1 MSFKTS
7 VAACSLVVFSVTASP
22 RLEAQ
27 GGASLSTARELYAS
41 AEYDQALSML
51 NGLTAEGLSS
61 KDRQS
66 VDLYRTLCLMAMGN
80 ATEANKAIEGI
91 ITRDP
96 LYRPGDEDVPPRVR
110 SALSDVRKRL
120 LPSIIQQKYVV
131 AKTAFEQQDF
141 KSAAVAFEQVL
152 NGLSD
157 PDIAPVAAQPPLS
170 DLKMLATG
178 FNELTVKSLAPPAP
192 APAAP
197 PAAVTEA
204 PPMPTELRVYSAADP
219 NVVPP
224 LALKQVI
231 PQYPGRVLQAG
242 SGVIE
247 VLIDEFGAVEEA
259 VFEVP
264 INAQYDRLTVQA
276 AKSWLYRPATLNG
289 TPVKYRKRIVVSLV
303 PSRP

>member
-1 MSFKTS
+1 MSFKASVVACGLVVCT
-7 VAACSLVVFSVTASP
+7 VAAPP
-22 RLEAQ
+22 RSEAQ
-27 GGASLSTARELYAS
+27 GASSLTAARELYAS

-51 NGLTAEGLSS
+51 NGLASDGLSS
-61 KDRQS
+61 QDRQA

-141 KSAAVAFEQVL
+141 KSAAAGFEQVL

-178 FNELTVKSLAPPAP
+178 FNELTVKSLAPP
-192 APAAP
+192 PAAAP
-197 PAAVTEA
+197 EA
-204 PPMPTELRVYSAADP
+204 PVAAAPSEPAELRVYSAADSD
-219 NVVPP
+219 VVPP
-224 LALKQVI
+224 LALKQAI
-231 PQYPGRVLQAG
+231 PPYPGRVLQSG
-242 SGVIE
+242 MGVIE
-247 VLIDEFGAVEEA
+247 VLIDEFGMVEEA
-259 VFEVP
+259 VFETP
-264 INAQYDRLTVQA
+264 INAQYDRLTLQA
-276 AKSWLYRPATLNG
+276 ARGWLYRPATLNG
-289 TPVKYRKRIVVSLV
+289 QPVKYRKRIQVSLV
-303 PSRP
+303 PTR

>member
-1 MSFKTS
+1 MSFKAS
-7 VAACSLVVFSVTASP
+7 LVACGLVVFTVAAPP
-22 RLEAQ
+22 RTEAQ
-27 GGASLSTARELYAS
+27 GASSLNAARELYAS

-51 NGLTAEGLSS
+51 NGLASEGLSS
-61 KDRQS
+61 QDRQA

-141 KSAAVAFEQVL
+141 KSAAAGFEQVL

-178 FNELTVKSLAPPAP
+178 FNDLTVKNLAPPAAP
-192 APAAP
+192 APV
-197 PAAVTEA
+197 PAADV
-204 PPMPTELRVYSAADP
+204 PPEPAELRVYSASDGD
-219 NVVPP
+219 VVPP
-224 LALKQVI
+224 LALKQAI
-231 PQYPGRVLQAG
+231 PPYPGRVMQSG
-242 SGVIE
+242 MGVIE
-247 VLIDEFGAVEEA
+247 VLIDEFGMVEEA
-259 VFEVP
+259 VFETP
-264 INAQYDRLTVQA
+264 INAQYDRLTLQA
-276 AKSWLYRPATLNG
+276 ARGWLYRPATLNG
-289 TPVKYRKRIVVSLV
+289 QPVKYRKRIQVSLV
-303 PSRP
+303 PSR

>member
-1 MSFKTS
+1 VTVSFKAS
-7 VAACSLVVFSVTASP
+7 VVVCSLAVLTIAAPS

-27 GGASLSTARELYAS
+27 AGSLPAARELYAS

-51 NGLTAEGLSS
+51 NGLAPEGLSS
-61 KDRQS
+61 QDRQA

-96 LYRPGDEDVPPRVR
+96 LYRPGNEDVPPRVR
-110 SALSDVRKRL
+110 SALSDVRRRL
-120 LPSIIQQKYVV
+120 LPSIIQQRYVV
-131 AKTAFEQQDF
+131 AKTAFERQDF

-178 FNELTVKSLAPPAP
+178 FNELTVKSLAPAPEP

-197 PAAVTEA
+197 VAAL
-204 PPMPTELRVYSAADP
+204 PPEPIEPRVYSAADA

-231 PQYPGRVLQAG
+231 PPYPGRVMQAAN
-242 SGVIE
+242 GVIE
-247 VLIDEFGAVEEA
+247 VLIDEFGMVEEA
-259 VFEVP
+259 VFETP
-264 INAQYDRLTVQA
+264 ISAQYDRLTVQA
-276 AKSWLYRPATLNG
+276 ARSWLYRPATFNG
-289 TPVKYRKRIVVSLV
+289 QPVKYRKRIQVSLV
-303 PSRP
+303 PTTR